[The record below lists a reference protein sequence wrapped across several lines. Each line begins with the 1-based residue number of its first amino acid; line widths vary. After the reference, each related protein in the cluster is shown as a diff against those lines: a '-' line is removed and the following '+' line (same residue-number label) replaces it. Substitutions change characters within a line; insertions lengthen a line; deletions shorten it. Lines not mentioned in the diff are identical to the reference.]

1 MQSFYDIPEEKKMI
15 ARVIIGVLLA
25 YLLLAY
31 YPLVLSGLPYFFML
45 ALGVAAFWC
54 LRAAPELA
62 EPLGYGIIIVLIC
75 YSIYIFL
82 RHKGKIGEIIKNAK
96 AKKIRL
102 PVANIPQH
110 PQFSILLTLIL
121 YTLGL
126 TFALYLLILLIYV
139 K

>member
-1 MQSFYDIPEEKKMI
+1 MI
-15 ARVIIGVLLA
+15 ARIVIGVLLA

-45 ALGVAAFWC
+45 ALGIAAFWC

-75 YSIYIFL
+75 YSLYIFL
-82 RHKGKIGEIIKNAK
+82 RHKGKIKEMVKNAK
-96 AKKIRL
+96 EKKITL
-102 PVANIPQH
+102 PIANIPQH
-110 PQFSILLTLIL
+110 PQISILLTLIL
-121 YTLGL
+121 YTLGV
-126 TFALYLLILLIYV
+126 TFALYLIILMIYV